1 MKKLLLLILLSFTL
15 LSFGQ
20 EPAALG
26 KDKFFKSIYKD
37 FLKYGTIYGAG
48 DISNSVEASEPTY
61 FLRTN
66 QDGSLYSIPDVVNNT
81 EVFPYDYRYGFG
93 IRKLARFNY
102 ERKPKNF
109 YDGTENQLAFSAPT
123 SAVQGLEYQFH
134 FEKERW
140 RGQDFENHN
149 FFLKHT
155 GKYHI
160 VKIQSRQVG
169 KINLNY
175 NSAELRA
182 RLPIGKKFSISA
194 GAIVRGHERAYG
206 YNPIE
211 IWLNETE
218 IVIDGQGNEFEVPV
232 NQWYQLGRDNGY
244 TDIFYTQ
251 TSISPYGGETVT
263 QDWCWVDENGVQV
276 AHSDLDFRERVM
288 PILMNEFNGRA
299 WDLLDPWVEVA
310 PIVGVDFYHYKRNFW
325 LHAYANYILPAHTY
339 IAGEEEFSYLNRNN
353 WGKGGLRQDAELEQ
367 WDDYSAGLSFGTKI
381 GKNLGIFIEGE
392 YSKMWDSKLYQTT
405 FGLNYTFK

>member
-1 MKKLLLLILLSFTL
+1 MKKLILSILLIVITTANTNA
-15 LSFGQ
+15 Q
-20 EPAALG
+20 V
-26 KDKFFKSIYKD
+26 FKEIYKD
-37 FLKYGTIYGAG
+37 FLKYGTVYAAG
-48 DISNSVEASEPTY
+48 DISNSVEAAEPTY

-66 QDGSLYSIPDVVNNT
+66 LDGSIYSIPDVVSMT
-81 EVFPYDYRYGFG
+81 PVYPFDYRYGFG
-93 IRKLARFNY
+93 IRKLARFDY

-109 YDGTENQLAFSAPT
+109 YDGTEEQLVFSAPT

-140 RGQDFENHN
+140 MGRDFSNYN

-160 VKIQSRQVG
+160 LKVQSRQVG

-194 GAIVRGHERAYG
+194 GAIARGHERAYG

-211 IWLNETE
+211 IWLNETDE
-218 IVIDGQGNEFEVPV
+218 FGNPV
-232 NQWYQLGRDNGY
+232 NQWYQLGYENGY

-251 TSISPYGGETVT
+251 TSTDPYGGETVT
-263 QDWCWVDENGVQV
+263 QDWCWIDENGVQV
-276 AHSDLDFRERVM
+276 AHSDLDFRERIM
-288 PILMNEFNGRA
+288 PGLMNQFNGAA

-310 PIVGVDFYHYKRNFW
+310 PIIGVDFYHYKRDFW

-353 WGKGGLRQDAELEQ
+353 WD
-367 WDDYSAGLSFGTKI
+367 
-381 GKNLGIFIEGE
+381 
-392 YSKMWDSKLYQTT
+392 KLYI
-405 FGLNYTFK
+405 

>member
-1 MKKLLLLILLSFTL
+1 MKKIILLILVFLSVPT
-15 LSFGQ
+15 FGQ
-20 EPAALG
+20 NTEEKEKG
-26 KDKFFKSIYKD
+26 KFFKAIYKD
-37 FLKYGTIYGAG
+37 FLKYGTVYAAG
-48 DISNSVEASEPTY
+48 DMSNSVEAVEQTY

-66 QDGSLYSIPDVVNNT
+66 ADGSLYSIPDVVNNT
-81 EVFPYDYRYGFG
+81 EVFPFDYRYGFG
-93 IRKLARFNY
+93 IRKLARFDY

-109 YDGTENQLAFSAPT
+109 YDGTEEQLVFGAPT
-123 SAVQGLEYQFH
+123 SAVTGLEYLFH

-160 VKIQSRQVG
+160 LKVQSRAVE
-169 KINLNY
+169 KINLKF

-194 GAIVRGHERAYG
+194 GAIARGHERAYG

-218 IVIDGQGNEFEVPV
+218 MLDDGNGGQFENPV
-232 NQWYQLGRDNGY
+232 NQWYELGYNNGY
-244 TDIFYTQ
+244 SDNLTTYTDLST
-251 TSISPYGGETVT
+251 GETT
-263 QDWCWVDENGVQV
+263 QDWIWKDADGNIV
-276 AHSDLDFRERVM
+276 AYSDLDFRERIM
-288 PILMNEFNGRA
+288 PRLMNEFNGKA
-299 WDLLDPWVEVA
+299 WDLLDSWIEVA
-310 PIVGVDFYHYKRNFW
+310 PIVGFDFYHYKRDFW
-325 LHAYANYILPAHTY
+325 LHAYGNVILPYHKY
-339 IAGEEEFSYLNRNN
+339 VKGDEEASYLNRNN

-367 WDDYSAGLSFGTKI
+367 WIDYSAGVSLGTKI
-381 GKNLGIFIEGE
+381 GKNLGIFVQGE
-392 YSKMWDSKLYQTT
+392 YSKMWDSELYQTT

>member
-1 MKKLLLLILLSFTL
+1 MKKLLIFFLFFFSTFIFSQENSKPSFFNSL
-15 LSFGQ
+15 
-20 EPAALG
+20 
-26 KDKFFKSIYKD
+26 YKD
-37 FLKYGTIYGAG
+37 FLKYGTVYGAG
-48 DISNSVEASEPTY
+48 DISNSVEASQPTY

-66 QDGSLYSIPDVVNNT
+66 QDGSIYSIPDVVDNSPIY
-81 EVFPYDYRYGFG
+81 PYDYRYGFG
-93 IRKLARFNY
+93 IRKLARFDY
-102 ERKPKNF
+102 ERKPRNY
-109 YDGTENQLAFSAPT
+109 YDGTEEQLVFGAPT
-123 SAVQGLEYQFH
+123 SAVTGLEYQFH

-140 RGQDFENHN
+140 RGENFTNHN

-160 VKIQSRQVG
+160 AKIQSREVG

-194 GAIVRGHERAYG
+194 GAIARGHERAYG

-218 IVIDGQGNEFEVPV
+218 MLDDGNGGQFENPV
-232 NQWYQLGRDNGY
+232 NQWYQLGYDNGY

-251 TSISPYGGETVT
+251 TSTTPYGGETVS

-276 AHSDLDFRERVM
+276 AHSDLDFRERIM
-288 PILMNEFNGRA
+288 PGLMNEFNRAA

-353 WGKGGLRQDAELEQ
+353 WGKGGLILDNDLEQ
-367 WDDYSAGLSFGTKI
+367 WSDYSAGLSFGTKI
-381 GKNLGIFIEGE
+381 GKNFGIFVEGE
-392 YSKMWDSKLYQTT
+392 FTKMWDSKLYQTT